1 MAIRDALLHNRT
13 GSNFEALQSG
23 DTARIRGDFLLKDVS
38 ENDVLSIDVSA
49 GTVNITGNIT
59 SSMNISGSVTSTG
72 SFGKL
77 VGDDYF
83 GDGAAI
89 RDTLPRSSGLI
100 TSSAQLAP
108 AISGAFNAGF
118 FFGFERSASIS
129 GGIGITG
136 SFGRVEGIEFH
147 GTATGLASTLPRN
160 PGIVTGSKQLASQI
174 SGSFNKGFEFTGT
187 IASAGGG
194 PGAWSIGASIGFNLC
209 LDCDTGSKM
218 SSSETFSVRYTCDGT
233 LNWIELALYDG
244 SLLDS
249 YGGCLLYTSDAADE

>member
-59 SSMNISGSVTSTG
+59 SSMNISGSITSTG

-118 FFGFERSASIS
+118 TTTGDIS
-129 GGIGITG
+129 GSATSTG
-136 SFGRVEGIEFH
+136 SFGLVFADVYSGD
-147 GTATGLASTLPRN
+147 
-160 PGIVTGSKQLASQI
+160 ASQMTNVPITTNTLSSSAQIASNI
-174 SGSFNKGFEFTGT
+174 SGSFTSGFDLSAYSSISGSATST
-187 IASAGGG
+187 ASFGRVVFND
-194 PGAWSIGASIGFNLC
+194 SITTTDAS
-209 LDCDTGSKM
+209 SKY
-218 SSSETFSVRYTCDGT
+218 SGQNFISCP
-233 LNWIELALYDG
+233 LYE
-244 SLLDS
+244 SHS
-249 YGGCLLYTSDAADE
+249 